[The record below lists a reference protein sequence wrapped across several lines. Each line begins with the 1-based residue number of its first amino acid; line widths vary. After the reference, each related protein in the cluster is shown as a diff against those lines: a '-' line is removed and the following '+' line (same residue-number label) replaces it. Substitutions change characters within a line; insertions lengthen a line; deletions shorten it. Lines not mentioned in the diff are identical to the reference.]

1 MLFQF
6 IKKHGDKSNC
16 NNYRPISLLSSFNK
30 IFEKKIQSDLVTF
43 IERNNILYEKQF
55 GFRKYH
61 STIDALINLHDYIID
76 KLNSKNKVIG
86 VFIDLKKA
94 FDSIDINILIEKLKY
109 YGIVGPY
116 NTLLESYL
124 KDRNICTIVNNN
136 KSNPKNIK
144 YGVPQGSVIGPL
156 LFSLYINDL
165 KTIADDIEINLF
177 ADDTSL
183 LVDGKNSH
191 DVLEKTNIALNKLS
205 KWLLS
210 NSLTLNTDKTH
221 YLDFSTKKIQDPH
234 LTINDQPIIKQNETK
249 YLGLIIQ
256 DDLKWNKHINR
267 LINKLNSQIPL
278 YLTLRDVI
286 PKGKLKIAYNSLAFS
301 LINYGIELYGRK
313 NNKWLNQLQ
322 KTQNRLLKLLYKKS
336 KLHNTNSLHKN
347 TETLKIT
354 DHCKLRL
361 LLIGHRVLHNKQSI
375 NCTHNNLIL
384 TENQHNRNHTI
395 KIL

>member
-1 MLFQF
+1 M
-6 IKKHGDKSNC
+6 I
-16 NNYRPISLLSSFNK
+16 LLL
-30 IFEKKIQSDLVTF
+30 I
-43 IERNNILYEKQF
+43 
-55 GFRKYH
+55 
-61 STIDALINLHDYIID
+61 LINLHDYIID

-191 DVLEKTNIALNKLS
+191 DVLEKTNIVLNKLS

-322 KTQNRLLKLLYKKS
+322 KTQNRLLKLLYK
-336 KLHNTNSLHKN
+336 NA
-347 TETLKIT
+347 
-354 DHCKLRL
+354 
-361 LLIGHRVLHNKQSI
+361 
-375 NCTHNNLIL
+375 NCTTPTHF
-384 TENQHNRNHTI
+384 I
-395 KIL
+395 KTQKPSKS